1 MNVTVALFVRD
12 VLIFRNRREV
22 HVHNTHNSSQ
32 IDGKG
37 HHCCI
42 GDGDVI
48 QSSYKNVHQET
59 SIFYFKSHFLL
70 YCYHIHFSTAQYK
83 VDCAI
88 HFSISESILDIFF
101 SAPHLHSKFSLHA
114 PNIYPNNQLRQ
125 FNRYPI
131 KLIFIDFTY
140 LNIMTLNPQFQIE
153 FSFL

>member
-1 MNVTVALFVRD
+1 MQ
-12 VLIFRNRREV
+12 
-22 HVHNTHNSSQ
+22 NSVDNAKTLTPSWLAPQ
-32 IDGKG
+32 RGK
-37 HHCCI
+37 HHTTILRKKWWLAPTPC
-42 GDGDVI
+42 
-48 QSSYKNVHQET
+48 NHQET
-59 SIFYFKSHFLL
+59 SIFYFKSHLLL